1 MVGLAKG
8 GSSSKEGDIIAPEL
22 ILGVFIIYHNLEGA
36 LGDLRREDDLH
47 PIHQEERR
55 LPGGSTWWC
64 AVGPKHAR
72 KLINPTLVML
82 FEAVVGLGLQ
92 SLEDLGI
99 GLLNL
104 AIATRVSL
112 RGIAH
117 LDPNVIAVALECL
130 ASKLSTSIC
139 DKLVRDPK
147 VTYDGL
153 DEHGNWF
160 LVDGN
165 H

>member
-1 MVGLAKG
+1 
-8 GSSSKEGDIIAPEL
+8 
-22 ILGVFIIYHNLEGA
+22 
-36 LGDLRREDDLH
+36 
-47 PIHQEERR
+47 
-55 LPGGSTWWC
+55 
-64 AVGPKHAR
+64 
-72 KLINPTLVML
+72 ML
-82 FEAVVGLGLQ
+82 FEVVVGLGLQ

-104 AIATRVSL
+104 AIATRVCL

-117 LDPNVIAVALECL
+117 LDPNVIAVAQECL

-153 DEHGNWF
+153 DEHGN
-160 LVDGN
+160 
-165 H
+165 